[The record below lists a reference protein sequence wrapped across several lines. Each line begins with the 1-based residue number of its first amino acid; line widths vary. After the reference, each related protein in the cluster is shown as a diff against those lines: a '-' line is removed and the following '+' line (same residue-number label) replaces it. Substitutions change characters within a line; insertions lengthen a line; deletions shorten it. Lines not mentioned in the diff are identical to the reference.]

1 MLVSER
7 IRATLVASLLASGVL
22 IGFDLASERA
32 SAASWTVSVVDSL
45 GNVGAYSE
53 IAVDAAGR
61 PHISYEDATTQSLKH
76 AWHDGVAWNLET
88 VRAVGCTEIFTSL
101 ALDSLG
107 RPHIAYHSCGSL
119 NHSWWTGIAWIH
131 ETVSSPSVGRH
142 NSLALDSADRPRIS
156 YYDDGNRWLQYAE
169 WNGTAWNIQ
178 AADTAN
184 LVGEWNSL
192 ALDSLERPHI
202 SYYRRNGNNLRY
214 VKWNGTAFENS
225 LVDSAGQV
233 GFDSSLALDGND
245 YGHIAYHG
253 SSARVLKYARW
264 DGALWN
270 VQTVDTVGPGGT
282 VGSQALALDAA
293 ENPQIAYQDIT
304 AGNLKYARW
313 TGTAWNLTVVDAS
326 LSDVGSWPSLALD
339 GNGTAHVSY
348 YDATAGDLKYA
359 VLTNLPPTTPST
371 PSGPTPGVTGTSYP
385 YSTSAADPD
394 GDPIMYTFDWGDA
407 TTSDTGFN
415 ASGVPVTL
423 SHAWAAAGSYAVRV
437 RAKDVGGALSGWSA
451 ALTVTIVS
459 PPTAPLILGAVAGD
473 AQINLTWS
481 APASDGGSPI
491 TNYRVYRG
499 TMPGGEVFLV
509 EIGNLLTY
517 LDLGLTNGQAY
528 YYYVTAVNWAGEGP
542 ASNEATA
549 TPAGAP
555 GAPTGLAASPGDMQV
570 ILTWTAPAS
579 DGGSPITNYRIH
591 RGLSPGGEAF
601 LVQIGNV
608 LTHTDLGLTN
618 GVTYYYQ
625 VSAVNAIGE
634 GPQSNEAN
642 ATPAPAPS
650 VPSAPQALGGVA
662 GNAQVDL
669 TWSAPVSDGGS
680 PITNYTIYRGLS
692 SGGEAFLLQIGNV
705 LTYTDLGLTNGVT
718 YYYQVSAVNAVG
730 EGPLSNEANATPAT
744 TPSAPMTLAATSG
757 DSQVDLTWSAPVS
770 DGGSPIRNYRIHRGL
785 SSGGEAFLLQIGN
798 VLTYTDLGL
807 TNGVT
812 YYYTVSAVNAMGEGP
827 QSNEANATPSV
838 APSVPSAPQALGGVA
853 GNAQVDL
860 TWSAPVSDGGSPI
873 TNYTIYRGLSSG
885 GEAFLV
891 QIGNVLT
898 YMDLGLTNGVSY
910 YYEVSAVNAVGE
922 GPLSNEASATPA
934 TIPSAPTG
942 LAATPGNSQ
951 VILTW
956 SAPGSDGGATIT
968 NYRIHRGLSSGA
980 EAFLV
985 QIGNAL
991 THTDLGLTN
1000 GVPYYYE
1007 VSAVNSVGEGP
1018 LSNEAS
1024 ATPAT
1029 VPTEPLNLLA
1039 FAASAQITLTWNSPA
1054 SDGGL
1059 SISNYRVYRGLAPGT
1074 EVFLVEIGAVLTYL
1088 DGGLLNGQEYCYI
1101 VSAVNAVGE
1110 SPQSTEACATP
1121 MAGPSVPSAPLALA
1135 ALGGDA
1141 QVVLTWGAPASD
1153 GGSVITNYR
1162 VHRSITSGT
1171 EVFQVEIGNVLT
1183 YTDVTG
1189 VNGQIYYYQ
1198 VSAVN
1203 AVGEGPRSGEASATP
1218 SSPPTP
1224 PSAPQNLAATGG
1236 NGVVALTWQ
1245 APSSDGGS
1253 PVTNYR
1259 LYRGIIA
1266 GGEAFLFETGNVV
1279 AYSDTGVANGQT
1291 YYYVVRARNGVG
1303 EGSSSN
1309 EASATPLAPPN
1320 QPPTCTFMAPIPN
1333 ETISGVY
1340 TVLGIAT
1347 DPDGSVQ
1354 FVEVRI
1360 DGGAWNLA
1368 TLGPSWS
1375 YALNTATTSD
1385 GPHSISARSYDG
1397 SNYSA
1402 EVTVTITVRNAG
1414 TPPPGDS
1421 AFEGRWFWAALL
1433 LAIVLGILFWIFF
1446 VRRRKEKDEEEPEF
1460 VKEASRNAMN
1470 VAESPPPPAEP
1481 DSFAEG
1487 ENPLE

>member
-1 MLVSER
+1 VLVHGR
-7 IRATLVASLLASGVL
+7 IRATLLACLVAFGVL
-22 IGFDLASERA
+22 SGIDLASDRA

-45 GNVGAYSE
+45 GNVGPYSE
-53 IAVDAAGR
+53 IAVDVAGR
-61 PHISYEDATTQSLKH
+61 PHISYEDATTQALKH

-88 VRAVGCTEIFTSL
+88 VRAVGCPEIFTSL

-119 NHSWWTGIAWIH
+119 MHSWWTGLAWIH
-131 ETVSSPSVGRH
+131 ETVDSPNVGTH
-142 NSLALDSADRPRIS
+142 NSIALDSADRPRIS
-156 YYDDGNRWLQYAE
+156 YYDDGNRWLMFAE
-169 WNGTAWNIQ
+169 WDGLAWNFQ
-178 AADTAN
+178 SPDTAN

-214 VKWNGTAFENS
+214 VKWNGTAWENS

-233 GFDSSLALDGND
+233 GYDSSLALDGND
-245 YGHIAYHG
+245 YAHIAYHG

-270 VQTVDTVGPGGT
+270 VQTVDTVGLGGT
-282 VGSQALALDAA
+282 VGSQALSLDAA

-304 AGNLKYARW
+304 AGDLKYARW

-326 LSDVGSWPSLALD
+326 VSDVGSWPSLALD
-339 GNGTAHVSY
+339 GTGTAHVSY

-371 PSGPTPGVTGTSYP
+371 PSGPTPGITGTSYP
-385 YSTSAADPD
+385 YSTSSADPD

-423 SHAWAAAGSYAVRV
+423 SHAWAAAGTYAVRA
-437 RAKDVGGALSGWSA
+437 RAMDPGGAFSGWSA

-459 PPTAPLILGAVAGD
+459 PPTAPLTLGAAAGD

-481 APASDGGSPI
+481 APASEGGSPI
-491 TNYRVYRG
+491 TNYRIYRG
-499 TMPGGEVFLV
+499 TTPGGEVFLV
-509 EIGNLLTY
+509 EIGNLTAY
-517 LDLGLTNGQAY
+517 DDTGLTNGQAY
-528 YYYVTAVNWAGEGP
+528 YYVVTAVNWAGEGP

-555 GAPTGLAASPGDMQV
+555 GAPTGLAAFPGDTQV
-570 ILTWTAPAS
+570 ILTWTAPA
-579 DGGSPITNYRIH
+579 
-591 RGLSPGGEAF
+591 
-601 LVQIGNV
+601 
-608 LTHTDLGLTN
+608 
-618 GVTYYYQ
+618 
-625 VSAVNAIGE
+625 
-634 GPQSNEAN
+634 
-642 ATPAPAPS
+642 
-650 VPSAPQALGGVA
+650 
-662 GNAQVDL
+662 
-669 TWSAPVSDGGS
+669 
-680 PITNYTIYRGLS
+680 
-692 SGGEAFLLQIGNV
+692 
-705 LTYTDLGLTNGVT
+705 
-718 YYYQVSAVNAVG
+718 
-730 EGPLSNEANATPAT
+730 
-744 TPSAPMTLAATSG
+744 
-757 DSQVDLTWSAPVS
+757 
-770 DGGSPIRNYRIHRGL
+770 
-785 SSGGEAFLLQIGN
+785 
-798 VLTYTDLGL
+798 
-807 TNGVT
+807 
-812 YYYTVSAVNAMGEGP
+812 
-827 QSNEANATPSV
+827 
-838 APSVPSAPQALGGVA
+838 
-853 GNAQVDL
+853 
-860 TWSAPVSDGGSPI
+860 SDGGSPI

-898 YMDLGLTNGVSY
+898 HTDLGLTNGVTYYYTVSAVNAIGEGPPSNEANATPSAAPSVPSAPQALGAVAGNAQVDLTWSAPASDGGSPITNYTIYRGLSSGGEAFLVQIGNVLTHTDLGLTNGVTY
-910 YYEVSAVNAVGE
+910 YYEVSAVNAIGE

-934 TIPSAPTG
+934 TIPSAPSS
-942 LAATPGNSQ
+942 LVATPGNGQS
-951 VILTW
+951 ILTW
-956 SAPGSDGGATIT
+956 SAPGSDGGAPIT
-968 NYRIHRGLSSGA
+968 NYRVHRGLSPGG

-985 QIGNAL
+985 QIGNVL
-991 THTDLGLTN
+991 TYTNLGLTN
-1000 GVPYYYE
+1000 GVTYYYE
-1007 VSAVNSVGEGP
+1007 VSAVNAIGEGP

-1029 VPTEPLNLLA
+1029 VPTEPLNPQA

-1059 SISNYRVYRGLAPGT
+1059 SINNYRVYRGLAPGT
-1074 EVFLVEIGAVLTYL
+1074 EVFLVEIGAVLTYV

-1110 SPQSTEACATP
+1110 GPQSNEACATP
-1121 MAGPSVPSAPLALA
+1121 TAGPSVPSAPQALA
-1135 ALGGDA
+1135 AAGGDA

-1162 VHRSITSGT
+1162 VHRSMTSGA
-1171 EVFQVEIGNVLT
+1171 EVFLVEIGNVLT
-1183 YTDVTG
+1183 YTDVTV

-1203 AVGEGPRSGEASATP
+1203 AVGEGPRSSEASATP
-1218 SSPPTP
+1218 SSPATP

-1245 APSSDGGS
+1245 APLSDGGS
-1253 PVTNYR
+1253 PLTNYR
-1259 LYRGIIA
+1259 IYRGTTA
-1266 GGEAFLFETGNVV
+1266 GGEAFLFETGNVL

-1291 YYYVVRARNGVG
+1291 YYYVVHARNGVG
-1303 EGSSSN
+1303 EGPQSN
-1309 EASATPLAPPN
+1309 EASATPSAPAN
-1320 QPPTCTFMAPIPN
+1320 LPPTCTFMAPIPN

-1375 YALNTATTSD
+1375 YALNTAATSD
-1385 GPHSISARSYDG
+1385 GPHSLTARSYDG

-1414 TPPPGDS
+1414 TPPPGDPT
-1421 AFEGRWFWAALL
+1421 FDQRWFWAALL

-1446 VRRRKEKDEEEPEF
+1446 VRRRKEEDEEEPKLVE
-1460 VKEASRNAMN
+1460 EGSGNAGD
-1470 VAESPPPPAEP
+1470 VATSPAPPGEPESFGE
-1481 DSFAEG
+1481 D